1 MSTEPQIDRL
11 ICECNV
17 LGMIELKPYF
27 TEDGFMLDRALEE
40 TEIGTGC
47 GQCVKY
53 CTWMD
58 FIQKE

>member
-1 MSTEPQIDRL
+1 M
-11 ICECNV
+11 